1 MKFIVVDEMIKKQR
15 KKDRMCRAVSNA
27 FGVDGVGICLRS
39 TSEEHRKKLIMDPDG
54 LQRLKRTY
62 FVFLKKTINNNTKY

>member
-1 MKFIVVDEMIKKQR
+1 MKFIVVDEMIKEQR

-39 TSEEHRKKLIMDPDG
+39 TSEEHTKKIDYGSRWTTEVKKDLFFF
-54 LQRLKRTY
+54 KRQ
-62 FVFLKKTINNNTKY
+62 